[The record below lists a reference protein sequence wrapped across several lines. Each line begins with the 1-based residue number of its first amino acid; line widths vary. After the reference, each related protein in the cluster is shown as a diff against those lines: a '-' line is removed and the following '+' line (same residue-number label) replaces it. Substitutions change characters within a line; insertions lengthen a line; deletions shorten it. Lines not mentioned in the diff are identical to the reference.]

1 MEVYDFVAAYDAC
14 QVALLFEKDVW
25 GLRMTPRTCG
35 TPATPS
41 ALSGHTPQWP
51 QRRRGGRTFTAVW
64 RQACCLPQRWR
75 SSPELSAAVWEGI
88 LMAFHGHETASQELR
103 DLNELYFWCGR
114 RREQLLFVVDDWE
127 VFDAQHGDSEETRI
141 AKDKTRQ
148 RILDFA
154 RRRLLVGISAKR
166 YQKEQS
172 LKRKL
177 ILDRQKFV
185 LDGPFSQMELKTWL
199 ALSSLPESLKTSASI
214 HYLTGGMPG
223 LLECLEVA
231 NGDEAV
237 YLELIQGYTARLGP
251 DFVDKLSTPAEIQAG
266 VNLVR
271 SGIMPELLAGKLNFS
286 CFYRDGSLCWRLLCP
301 HINEFTSSASRRAA
315 ELQGCSLMV
324 SHHWTI
330 LGVLKV

>member
-1 MEVYDFVAAYDAC
+1 MVYAATKSAPNSREELGKNKMLGR
-14 QVALLFEKDVW
+14 QL
-25 GLRMTPRTCG
+25 MTLRTCG

-51 QRRRGGRTFTAVW
+51 QRRRGGRTFTVVKRTARAPDFSDGCNGIGQVVFGCCSLQSHTAVW

-103 DLNELYFWCGR
+103 DLNELSFWCGR

-127 VFDAQHGDSEETRI
+127 VFDAQHGDT
-141 AKDKTRQ
+141 
-148 RILDFA
+148 
-154 RRRLLVGISAKR
+154 KR
-166 YQKEQS
+166 YHKEQS

-223 LLECLEVA
+223 LLEYLEVT

-237 YLELIQGYTARLGP
+237 YLELIQR
-251 DFVDKLSTPAEIQAG
+251 
-266 VNLVR
+266 
-271 SGIMPELLAGKLNFS
+271 
-286 CFYRDGSLCWRLLCP
+286 W
-301 HINEFTSSASRRAA
+301 
-315 ELQGCSLMV
+315 
-324 SHHWTI
+324 WW
-330 LGVLKV
+330 